1 MDPSPQR
8 IHHSNPI
15 IYLFLMTGA
24 KGGRFKKK
32 KKNEKNVSFHISSK
46 SFQLFVTRM
55 GIF

>member
-8 IHHSNPI
+8 IHHSNPM

-32 KKNEKNVSFHISSK
+32 KKK
-46 SFQLFVTRM
+46 
-55 GIF
+55 